1 MYQLKESFKKMDK
14 VSMLFIL
21 PSLLIVVLLLI
32 YPIFSSI
39 YFSFTSKNLIK
50 SDYDIVGFENFKF
63 VLSSIEFYE
72 ALWVSVK
79 WTILSIV
86 GQLAVGFVAA
96 LTLNKLPKFSGL
108 FRVLLIIPWAFPTIV
123 IGFTWKWLLNDVSG
137 FIPNLLTTIGLTN
150 ANLDFLSN
158 DMLVFGT
165 VVFINIWFGAPLF
178 MVNIL
183 SALQTIPK
191 EQYEAAVMD
200 GANAWQSFTN
210 ITLRHIRSVI
220 GLLVVLRTIWV
231 FNNFELLFLITG
243 GGPSG
248 ATTTIPIY
256 AYKTGWGL
264 MQLGTASSIT
274 ILLLIFLISISLI
287 YFKVLDKWESEDR

>member
-1 MYQLKESFKKMDK
+1 MKMYQLKESFKKMDK

-183 SALQTIPK
+183 SALQTYK
-191 EQYEAAVMD
+191 KCHWFVSCA
-200 GANAWQSFTN
+200 TN
-210 ITLRHIRSVI
+210 NM
-220 GLLVVLRTIWV
+220 GL
-231 FNNFELLFLITG
+231 
-243 GGPSG
+243 
-248 ATTTIPIY
+248 
-256 AYKTGWGL
+256 
-264 MQLGTASSIT
+264 
-274 ILLLIFLISISLI
+274 
-287 YFKVLDKWESEDR
+287 

>member
-1 MYQLKESFKKMDK
+1 MYQLKENFKKMDK
-14 VSMLFIL
+14 VGMLFIL

-50 SDYDIVGFENFKF
+50 SDYDMVGFENFKF
-63 VLSSIEFYE
+63 VLSSKEFYE
-72 ALWVSVK
+72 ALWISVK
-79 WTILSIV
+79 WTVLSIM
-86 GQLAVGFVAA
+86 GQVVVGFIAA

-123 IGFTWKWLLNDVSG
+123 IGFSWKWLLNDVSG
-137 FIPNLLTTIGLTN
+137 VIPNLLTTIGITS
-150 ANLDFLSN
+150 ANVDFLSN
-158 DMLVFGT
+158 NTLVFGT

-183 SALQTIPK
+183 SALKTIPN

-220 GLLVVLRTIWV
+220 GLLIVLRTIWV

-248 ATTTIPIY
+248 ATTTLPIY

-264 MQLGTASSIT
+264 MQLGTASS
-274 ILLLIFLISISLI
+274 
-287 YFKVLDKWESEDR
+287 

>member
-1 MYQLKESFKKMDK
+1 MYQLKENFKKMDK
-14 VSMLFIL
+14 VGMLFIL

-50 SDYDIVGFENFKF
+50 SDYDMVGFENFKF
-63 VLSSIEFYE
+63 VLSSKEFYE
-72 ALWVSVK
+72 ALWISVK
-79 WTILSIV
+79 WTVLSIM
-86 GQLAVGFVAA
+86 GQVVVGFIAA

-123 IGFTWKWLLNDVSG
+123 IGFSWKWLLNDVSG
-137 FIPNLLTTIGLTN
+137 VIPNLLTTIGITS
-150 ANLDFLSN
+150 ANVDFLSN
-158 DMLVFGT
+158 NTLVFGT

-183 SALQTIPK
+183 SALKTIPN

-220 GLLVVLRTIWV
+220 GLLIVLRTIWV

-248 ATTTIPIY
+248 ATTTLPIY

-264 MQLGTASSIT
+264 MQLGTASYIT
-274 ILLLIFLISISLI
+274 ILLLIFLISVSFF